1 MFPFVPQLG
10 PRLQGLYKA
19 AWWLQGEAQVEVLI
33 QGMQKAPPTP
43 TQRLLGSRGS
53 GAWTR
58 SLFSPVWG
66 EGRQPVGGSQVV
78 AIFLMSFTSSSREWF
93 SYCLQVHIHDA
104 FMVYSEVNETETSE
118 FGAEKGLL

>member
-1 MFPFVPQLG
+1 M
-10 PRLQGLYKA
+10 
-19 AWWLQGEAQVEVLI
+19 
-33 QGMQKAPPTP
+33 
-43 TQRLLGSRGS
+43 
-53 GAWTR
+53 
-58 SLFSPVWG
+58 
-66 EGRQPVGGSQVV
+66 GGSQVV